1 ERIAPLNTV
10 GDKLGTPFK
19 DGRVT
24 MPPGW
29 KETYSDWAAAGWNGL
44 MADAEFGGQA
54 LPCVINAACL
64 EMWNAACSSFG
75 LGPLLT
81 QGAI

>member
-1 ERIAPLNTV
+1 Q
-10 GDKLGTPFK
+10 
-19 DGRVT
+19 VT

-29 KETYSDWAAAGWNGL
+29 KATYSDWAAAGWNGL

-54 LPCVINAACL
+54 LPCVINAAGL

-81 QGAI
+81 QGAIEAITAHASDELKA